1 MHLQE
6 TPAERIS
13 IAPGR
18 SQGENRLFEEQT
30 AGKEFWR
37 GLGRTFLGTLF
48 VIPTFQAAFSHIIHE
63 DPTLEKSS
71 KC

>member
-37 GLGRTFLGTLF
+37 GLVRTFLGTLF
-48 VIPTFQAAFSHIIHE
+48 GHTPRKQGENYRTCFQEVF
-63 DPTLEKSS
+63 
-71 KC
+71 